1 MKTDLEST
9 ETAILARSIN
19 PDRAAWTPDAARS
32 ILEIGQDDQDAQR
45 RDILADKARNGT
57 LSVAEESELE
67 NFRHVGR
74 ILEMMKAKARI
85 SLKKANLAS

>member
-1 MKTDLEST
+1 MKNDSENT

-19 PDRAAWTPDAARS
+19 PHTATWTPDAARS
-32 ILEIGQDDQDAQR
+32 ILEISLSKKDAQR
-45 RDILADKARNGT
+45 RDVLAEKARGGT
-57 LSVAEESELE
+57 LSAGEESELE

-85 SLKKANLAS
+85 SLQKANLAS